1 MNLYAP
7 ALGRSIY
14 FALPVYDI
22 RKILSFLNKKI
33 PVCALFE
40 PQTGIFLIFIQFRL
54 GLLPR
59 PIPPESLRK
68 TDISPWDKT
77 NFPKASR
84 GPG

>member
-22 RKILSFLNKKI
+22 CKILSFLNKKI

-40 PQTGIFLIFIQFRL
+40 P
-54 GLLPR
+54 
-59 PIPPESLRK
+59 
-68 TDISPWDKT
+68 
-77 NFPKASR
+77 
-84 GPG
+84 